1 MGIKQ
6 YIADKIEEEGNKYGE
21 KYILS
26 GYDERIEELSKIA
39 VNKIVSQATEDSG
52 DVQVR
57 YKGKKY
63 IAEVDYV
70 SLDGDTEVDIRLIS
84 EKEYEEQY
92 GHKYGEGF

>member
-21 KYILS
+21 KRELS
-26 GYDERIEELSKIA
+26 GYDKRIEELSKIA
-39 VNKIVSQATEDSG
+39 INKITKQAIEDSG
-52 DVQVR
+52 DVQIR
-57 YKGKKY
+57 YKGDKF
-63 IAEVDYV
+63 IAEISYTYIEGV
-70 SLDGDTEVDIRLIS
+70 SEVDISLIS